1 MTDTRPRSNSHSA
14 TGRDETGND
23 RRETVVV
30 VGKESVGKSELVAG
44 FTGTTPTTGNFRG
57 TTVNVE
63 RYESDEFVF
72 VDTPGILLGTDT
84 ETTRTAISAVED
96 TETVLLV
103 VRATNIDDDLEDLL
117 PLVQG
122 TVGAIAVTFW
132 DKVENQ
138 TEAHD
143 ELDALAD
150 DLGVPLAPV
159 DARNVSRVA
168 TDGGGAAVD
177 GRERTEL
184 VSALRDAD
192 EFPGRVTRQ
201 TGIHLDLPE
210 TIIEHPL
217 LGPFVSIA
225 LLLLPAAAAVHFANA
240 AAAELSPQVS
250 TLLEPAVRWTNE
262 LPGPLSAVLGGDYGV
277 LSMGPFLFVWAGPT
291 ILIFAAFMV
300 VYKQSGLVT
309 RITASLHPHLRRV
322 GLTGRDLVRVVMGF
336 GCNVPAVTST
346 RGCSDCTRRTAV
358 STIGFGSAC
367 SYQFPATLA
376 VFAAVKMPWL
386 VVPYLGIL
394 TITTL
399 VYARL
404 IAPERARTASLSTE
418 NRAFLQWPTWQSVW
432 RETRTVIRSFFV
444 KALPVFAGIVLVASV
459 LDYFGV
465 LDVAGKALSP
475 VMGLFNLPG
484 ETALVVVMGSI
495 RKDGLLLLQSDGLSE
510 TLSAM
515 TPVQVLTAVYLGG
528 VLLPCLVTAITV
540 AKELSPRYAG
550 RMMLRQAAA
559 AVCFSLLIGW
569 GGAILF

>member
-1 MTDTRPRSNSHSA
+1 MTDTP
-14 TGRDETGND
+14 GLTGNVPSTD
-23 RRETVVV
+23 DDGKETVVV

-44 FTGTTPTTGNFRG
+44 LSGTTPTTGNFRG
-57 TTVNVE
+57 TTVDIE
-63 RYESDEFVF
+63 RYESEEFVF

-84 ETTRTAISAVED
+84 ETTRTAISAVEA

-122 TVGAIAVTFW
+122 KVGAIAVTFW
-132 DKVENQ
+132 DKVENP
-138 TEAHD
+138 TEARS
-143 ELDALAD
+143 ELNALAD

-168 TDGGGAAVD
+168 TDGGGTAID
-177 GRERTEL
+177 GTDHKQL
-184 VSALRDAD
+184 VNALRDAD
-192 EFPGRVTRQ
+192 EFPGRVHRQ
-201 TGIHLDLPE
+201 TGIHLDPPE

-217 LGPFVSIA
+217 LGPFVSIV
-225 LLLLPAAAAVHFANA
+225 LLLLPAAVAVHFANA
-240 AAAELSPQVS
+240 VAAELSPRVS
-250 TLLEPAVRWTNE
+250 SLLEPAVQWAND
-262 LPGPLSAVLGGDYGV
+262 LPGPLAAVLGGDYGL

-291 ILIFAAFMV
+291 ILIFAVFMA
-300 VYKQSGLVT
+300 VYKKSGLVT
-309 RITASLHPHLRRV
+309 RITASLHPYLRRV

-346 RGCSDCTRRTAV
+346 RGCSDCTRRTTV
-358 STIGFGSAC
+358 SAIGFGSAC

-376 VFAAVKMPWL
+376 VFAAVEMPWL
-386 VVPYLGIL
+386 VLPYVGIL
-394 TITTL
+394 TVTTL

-404 IAPERARTASLSTE
+404 IAPERARTASLATE
-418 NRAFLQWPTWQSVW
+418 NRAFLQWPNWQSVW
-432 RETRTVIRSFFV
+432 RETRTVVRSFFL
-444 KALPVFAGIVLVASV
+444 KALPVFAGIVLVASL

-465 LDVAGKALSP
+465 LDVMGEALGP

-484 ETALVVVMGSI
+484 KTALVVVMGSI
-495 RKDGLLLLQSDGLSE
+495 RKDGLLLLQSDGLSA

-515 TPVQVLTAVYLGG
+515 SPIQVLTAVYLAG

-550 RMMLRQAAA
+550 RMLLRQAAA
-559 AVCFSLLIGW
+559 AIGFSLLIGW
-569 GGAILF
+569 GGAVLF

>member
-1 MTDTRPRSNSHSA
+1 MTDARSFTDNVPS
-14 TGRDETGND
+14 TEND
-23 RRETVVV
+23 GKETVVV

-44 FTGTTPTTGNFRG
+44 LSGTTPTTGNFRG
-57 TTVNVE
+57 TTVDIE

-84 ETTRTAISAVED
+84 ETTRTAISAVEE

-122 TVGAIAVTFW
+122 KVGAIAVTFW
-132 DKVENQ
+132 DKVENP
-138 TEAHD
+138 TEART
-143 ELDALAD
+143 EVNALAD

-168 TDGGGAAVD
+168 TDGGGTAID
-177 GRERTEL
+177 GTDHKQL
-184 VSALRDAD
+184 VKALRDAD
-192 EFPGRVTRQ
+192 EFPGRVHRQ
-201 TGIHLDLPE
+201 TGIHLDPPE
-210 TIIEHPL
+210 TIIERPL
-217 LGPFVSIA
+217 LGPFVSIV
-225 LLLLPAAAAVHFANA
+225 LLLLPAAVAVHFANA
-240 AAAELSPQVS
+240 VAAELSPRVS
-250 TLLEPAVRWTNE
+250 SLLEPAVQWAND
-262 LPGPLSAVLGGDYGV
+262 LPGPLAAVLGGDYGL

-291 ILIFAAFMV
+291 ILIFAVFVA
-300 VYKQSGLVT
+300 VYKKSGLVT
-309 RITASLHPHLRRV
+309 RITASLHSHLRRV

-346 RGCSDCTRRTAV
+346 RGCSDCTRRTTV
-358 STIGFGSAC
+358 SAIGFGSAC

-376 VFAAVKMPWL
+376 VFAAVEMPWL
-386 VVPYLGIL
+386 VLPYVGIL
-394 TITTL
+394 TGTTL

-404 IAPERARTASLSTE
+404 IAPERARTASLATE
-418 NRAFLQWPTWQSVW
+418 NRAFLQWPNWQSVW
-432 RETRTVIRSFFV
+432 RETRTVIRSFFL
-444 KALPVFAGIVLVASV
+444 KAIPVFAGIVLVASL

-465 LDVAGKALSP
+465 LDVMGEALGP

-495 RKDGLLLLQSDGLSE
+495 RKDGLLLLQSDGLSA

-515 TPVQVLTAVYLGG
+515 TPIQVLTAVYLAG

-550 RMMLRQAAA
+550 RMLLRQAAA
-559 AVCFSLLIGW
+559 AIGFSLLIGW
-569 GGAILF
+569 GGAVLF